1 MGEVEWGMFFGREYS
16 IEVNCSR
23 FECSLS
29 SQSRVDTN
37 KSTMK

>member
-1 MGEVEWGMFFGREYS
+1 MGEVEPGMFFGREYS
-16 IEVNCSR
+16 FEANCGR

-37 KSTMK
+37 KSTEK